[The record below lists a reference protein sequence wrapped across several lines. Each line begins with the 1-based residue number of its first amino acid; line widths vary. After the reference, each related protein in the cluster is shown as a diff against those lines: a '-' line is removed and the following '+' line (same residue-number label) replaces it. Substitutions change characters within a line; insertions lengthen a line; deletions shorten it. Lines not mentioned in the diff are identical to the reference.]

1 MEVKMDDSEHIN
13 EQWKKIME
21 TNKDSLKININ
32 DDGSVSVDWD
42 KNDPRWNWMNKL
54 TSKQIEKILT
64 QEMYHGKI

>member
-1 MEVKMDDSEHIN
+1 M
-13 EQWKKIME
+13 
-21 TNKDSLKININ
+21 DSLKININ